1 VLKFYI
7 QDTGI
12 GMTPE
17 AQTRLFEAFSQGAVS
32 TTRTYGG
39 TGLGLAI
46 AKKLVEMM
54 HGEIGV
60 QSTAGVGTTFWFTAR
75 LEKQASN
82 ARSIDR
88 RDLSTARVL
97 VIDDN
102 ETNRETLCRQIIVWE
117 MEATS
122 AATGPEALQ
131 KLRSAAQ
138 QGNPFGLALLDVG
151 MPGMDGLALA
161 RAIKSDPL
169 IANTRLVALTAL
181 GQSTSEETLKLAG
194 IDSYLIKPVKQSRL
208 FDCLVEP
215 AHQAVVPETVLQTDR
230 FAVAAQS
237 FRADPPPGKPR
248 ILLAEDNQIN
258 QLIAVGLLLK
268 LGHETD
274 IVTNGLGVLEALK
287 TTPYD
292 IIFMDCQMP
301 EMDGYE
307 AARTI
312 RAQEQSGDRTRG
324 WSLPIYIIAITANA
338 MEGDRE
344 KCLAAGMDSYL
355 SKPIRLPELQAAF
368 EHWKAY
374 SQIEAAP

>member
-1 VLKFYI
+1 
-7 QDTGI
+7 
-12 GMTPE
+12 
-17 AQTRLFEAFSQGAVS
+17 
-32 TTRTYGG
+32 
-39 TGLGLAI
+39 
-46 AKKLVEMM
+46 MM

-82 ARSIDR
+82 ATAVDG
-88 RDLSTARVL
+88 RDLPTARVL

-102 ETNRETLCRQIIVWE
+102 ATNRQTLCRQILAWE
-117 MEATS
+117 MEATI
-122 AATGPEALQ
+122 AATGTEALQ
-131 KLRSAAQ
+131 MLRDAAQ
-138 QGNPFGLALLDVG
+138 EGNPFGLALVDLG
-151 MPGMDGLALA
+151 MPGMDGFSLA
-161 RAIKSDPL
+161 RAIKGDPL

-181 GQSTSEETLKLAG
+181 GQSASEEALKLAG
-194 IDSYLIKPVKQSRL
+194 IDSYLVKPVKQSRL
-208 FDCLVEP
+208 FDCLVGP
-215 AHQAVVPETVLQTDR
+215 ARESVALDTVLQSDR

-237 FRADPPPGKPR
+237 FCADPQPGKPR

-268 LGHETD
+268 LGYETD

-287 TTPYD
+287 INPYD

-312 RAQEQSGDRTRG
+312 RAQEQSVDHASG

-344 KCLAAGMDSYL
+344 KCLASGMDNYL
-355 SKPIRLPELQAAF
+355 SKPIRLPELQAAL

-374 SQIEAAP
+374 SQIDATP